1 MLFSSS
7 LSAEM
12 RLQSAPILCHDTL
25 ASPVAVVVGATGLK
39 LQAESAVKICLPSM
53 AQINVPMI
61 KET

>member
-1 MLFSSS
+1 
-7 LSAEM
+7 M